1 MHCLD
6 CAGDETSTLASGVCS
21 HCGAA
26 VCTAHAV
33 VSRQSLTCT
42 RPVYRQVAVTPQ
54 ARRVLCTTCAAAH
67 AAYAACCPQSIPA
80 GS

>member
-6 CAGDETSTLASGVCS
+6 CAGIQMSTPASGVCS
-21 HCGAA
+21 QCGAA
-26 VCTAHAV
+26 VCAEHAV

-42 RPVYRQVAVTPQ
+42 RPVYRQVVVTPS

-67 AAYAACCPQSIPA
+67 AAYAACCPVGVPA